1 VPSYHGAPMAKK
13 NRRTEKTFNS
23 DLGSGTERF
32 LSATLMRAFEEGFR
46 TPDDFM
52 RNFTPLRLMEG
63 LAASED
69 LRFKVLVE
77 AAGVHERIARK
88 KSTATAAED
97 LQLALDEGMTTP
109 AAVLELI
116 PPDDR
121 VRFLDRKIV
130 WKFVIEDEFWKR
142 NNSEAIARVVFL
154 LETALDQGILSL
166 QDVADGLTFHEIAAC
181 LPEEDLRTLVEH
193 ALTGSRTGR
202 PLDEQTLLE
211 IVPLEKLVEYVPL
224 EHVWERVVIDKVA
237 RPAGFVGASSDEP
250 AVSEAPDSPVARSVP
265 PPLPT
270 KKSSGA
276 HAAIVTT
283 DVPLREHGIE
293 VVEERGGVRFD
304 AARPMH
310 EEQARRR
317 VVDRLKTIDRLPPSH
332 EMLSLPILLSIESM
346 YAELLGL
353 SNDEQREACIRESF
367 PNEGHLRSAML
378 ALIELLD
385 PTINTRDEVISE
397 GDIDSLIKVVLFE
410 ERRRFEDGRNAMR
423 QPALSPQVAVRRAA
437 VGPPPMRKASVP
449 APAQRSSS
457 PPPSL
462 DLEVEVVDD
471 DLMARR

>member
-1 VPSYHGAPMAKK
+1 
-13 NRRTEKTFNS
+13 
-23 DLGSGTERF
+23 
-32 LSATLMRAFEEGFR
+32 MRAFEEGFR

-52 RNFTPLRLMEG
+52 RHFTPYRLMEG
-63 LAASED
+63 LSQAED
-69 LRFKVLVE
+69 LRAKVLVE

-88 KSTATAAED
+88 KSTTTAAED
-97 LQLALDEGMTTP
+97 LQLALDEGMTTA

-142 NNSEAIARVVFL
+142 NNSEAIARVVYL
-154 LETALDQGILSL
+154 LETALDQGILSI
-166 QDVADGLTFHEIAAC
+166 QDVTDGLSFKEISGLLAGGG
-181 LPEEDLRTLVEH
+181 LRTLVEH

-202 PLDEQTLLE
+202 PLDEQALLE

-224 EHVWERVVIDKVA
+224 EVRLGPGGDRPRGASGWIRGCCRRTAVDDVG
-237 RPAGFVGASSDEP
+237 PAGPFGSAAATHQEIERSASGRRHGPEPQVQGLGVVDE
-250 AVSEAPDSPVARSVP
+250 D
-265 PPLPT
+265 
-270 KKSSGA
+270 
-276 HAAIVTT
+276 
-283 DVPLREHGIE
+283 
-293 VVEERGGVRFD
+293 EERAGVRID
-304 AARPMH
+304 AARPLH

-317 VVDRLKTIDRLPPSH
+317 VTDRLKMIDRLPPSFD
-332 EMLSLPILLSIESM
+332 MLSLPILLSIESM
-346 YAELLGL
+346 YAELLTL

-385 PTINTRDEVISE
+385 PTINTRDSVISE

-410 ERRRFEDGRNAMR
+410 ERRRFEEGRNAAR
-423 QPALSPQVAVRRAA
+423 PVVPAPVARRAA
-437 VGPPPMRKASVP
+437 VGPPPMRNKASVP
-449 APAQRSSS
+449 APSPRSN

>member
-1 VPSYHGAPMAKK
+1 MAKRK
-13 NRRTEKTFNS
+13 RDKTFNS
-23 DLGSGTERF
+23 DLGSGAERF
-32 LSATLMRAFEEGFR
+32 LSATLVRAFEEGFR

-52 RNFTPLRLMEG
+52 RHFTPYRLMEG
-63 LAASED
+63 LSQAED
-69 LRFKVLVE
+69 LRAKVLVE

-88 KSTATAAED
+88 KSTSTAAED
-97 LQLALDEGMTTP
+97 LQLALDEGMTT
-109 AAVLELI
+109 ATAVLELI

-121 VRFLDRKIV
+121 VRFLDRPTV

-166 QDVADGLTFHEIAAC
+166 QDVADGLSFKEIAAC

-193 ALTGSRTGR
+193 ALSGSRTGR
-202 PLDEQTLLE
+202 PLDEQALLE

-224 EHVWERVVIDKVA
+224 EHVWDRVVIDRVA
-237 RPAGFVGASSDEP
+237 RPAGFVGAP
-250 AVSEAPDSPVARSVP
+250 GEAPAEDSAPPARSVP

-276 HAAIVTT
+276 HQAVVMPPEPATQ
-283 DVPLREHGIE
+283 GIS
-293 VVEERGGVRFD
+293 VEEDEERAGVRID
-304 AARPMH
+304 AARPLH

-317 VVDRLKTIDRLPPSH
+317 VTDRLRVIDRLPPSH
-332 EMLSLPILLSIESM
+332 DMLSLPILLSIESM
-346 YAELLGL
+346 YAELLTL

-385 PTINTRDEVISE
+385 PTINTRDSVISE

-410 ERRRFEDGRNAMR
+410 ERRRFEEGRNAAR
-423 QPALSPQVAVRRAA
+423 PAVPAPVARRAA

-449 APAQRSSS
+449 APSPRGST